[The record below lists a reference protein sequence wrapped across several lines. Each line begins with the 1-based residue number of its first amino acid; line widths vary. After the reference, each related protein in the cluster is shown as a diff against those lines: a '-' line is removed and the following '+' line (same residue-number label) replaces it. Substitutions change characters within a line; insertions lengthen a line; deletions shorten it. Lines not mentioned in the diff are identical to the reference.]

1 MPLKNYRVYDL
12 GNLLCMFE
20 ESLIKLIR
28 HLEAG
33 YPDRA
38 LIRATEMHKAI
49 TKLKA
54 HAVGEVHSNV
64 EKKL

>member
-1 MPLKNYRVYDL
+1 MKYDL

-28 HLEAG
+28 HLETG

-38 LIRATEMHKAI
+38 LIRALEMHRI
-49 TKLKA
+49 VTKLKD
-54 HAVGEVHSNV
+54 HAVGTVHNNV
-64 EKKL
+64 ERKI

>member
-1 MPLKNYRVYDL
+1 MIRYDL

-28 HLEAG
+28 HLETG

-38 LIRATEMHKAI
+38 LIRALEMHKVV
-49 TKLKA
+49 TKLKS
-54 HAVGEVHSNV
+54 HAVGTVHNNV
-64 EKKL
+64 ERKI

>member
-1 MPLKNYRVYDL
+1 MKTYDL

-28 HLEAG
+28 HLEMG

-38 LIRATEMHKAI
+38 LMRAVEMHKAV

-54 HAVGEVHSNV
+54 YAVGEVHSEI

>member
-1 MPLKNYRVYDL
+1 MKYDL

-28 HLEAG
+28 HLEMG

-38 LIRATEMHKAI
+38 LMRAVEMHRAVV
-49 TKLKA
+49 KLKD
-54 HAVGEVHSNV
+54 HAVGAVHNNV
-64 EKKL
+64 EKEI